1 MNTFLSISILLVFVV
16 WLNYEIK
23 KNSRLSNKTSKEF
36 WDKETLANQ
45 KRAEDIS
52 GLDYVQVPFDKLPK
66 QDVSDA
72 TSNSYRDTIF
82 SLSDKKILNLSDL
95 TNTELKLKYGVSNLA
110 ILSEYDDNYTKLVS
124 FLHKWGERLL
134 GQGYLG
140 KALAVL
146 EVAVDCKTDVHK
158 TYELLAD
165 IYIIKGTPHKIDSL
179 INKISSINVRD
190 KENLLLKL
198 DKQRKS
204 I

>member
-72 TSNSYRDTIF
+72 TVIHIAILFSRFLIKIF
-82 SLSDKKILNLSDL
+82 NLSDL

-165 IYIIKGTPHKIDSL
+165 IYYKRHPHKIDSL
-179 INKISSINVRD
+179 INKISPINVRD